1 MTARRDRILIVGVG
15 LATFFV
21 LLFLLCKPWNLRD
34 SFMIGAP
41 FGRDFA
47 NFWLGGHFA
56 LTHQLD
62 LLIDVPRYNEML
74 QKTFAHTSDSFVF
87 SYPPHS
93 LLFLAPFGA
102 LPFCLS
108 VTLWTAL
115 NLAGI
120 AAATRVICRNWFLVA
135 AAVCSP
141 AALTMVAFGHF
152 GGMLALAAVF
162 ILTRGKERPVLAGI
176 CLALMSVKPQVAIV
190 IGLAMLCAGYWRA
203 LMWSVPAGA
212 VLLAASVAAFGLQP
226 WINYIT
232 WTAPFHAR
240 LISEFHI
247 EALRT
252 VISLYAGLAMLGVPL
267 WLAQVVQYVFGA
279 LVFWRAIVLLRRD
292 GSGNGPNAE
301 TLTLVLLAGLLALP
315 YVNSYDLAIAAPAL
329 TVALLRDDAGK
340 PFLPFIPASVL
351 WLAPMFA
358 LPFGLLAL
366 PIMPLCIS
374 GVLVLAL
381 VRAGL
386 PQNARF
392 RLPAV
397 DPTAA

>member
-1 MTARRDRILIVGVG
+1 MTSRNDRILVLGAGVV
-15 LATFFV
+15 TFFV
-21 LLFLLCKPWNLRD
+21 LLFVLCKPWDLEN

-62 LLIDVPRYNEML
+62 LLIDVPRYNEVL
-74 QKTFAHTSDSFVF
+74 QRTFTHNPDSFIF

-93 LLFLAPFGA
+93 LLFLVPFAA
-102 LPFCLS
+102 LPFSVS

-120 AAATRVICRNWFLVA
+120 AAATRMICRSWFLVA
-135 AAVCSP
+135 VAVCSP
-141 AALTMVAFGHF
+141 AVLTMIAFGHF

-162 ILTRGKERPVLAGI
+162 ILTRGKERPMLAGI
-176 CLALMSVKPQVAIV
+176 CLALMSVKPQVAV
-190 IGLAMLCAGYWRA
+190 MIGLVMLCAGYWRA
-203 LMWSVPAGA
+203 LVWSIPAGL

-226 WINYIT
+226 WINYVT

-240 LISEFHI
+240 MISEFHI

-267 WLAQVVQYVFGA
+267 WLAQAGQYAFGA
-279 LVFWRAIVLLRRD
+279 LVLWHAIVALRRG
-292 GSGNGPNAE
+292 GSGGGPDAE
-301 TLTLVLLAGLLALP
+301 TLVWVLLAGLLALP

-329 TVALLRDDAGK
+329 TVALLREGAGK
-340 PFLPFIPASVL
+340 PFLPLIPATIL
-351 WLAPMFA
+351 WLAPVFA

-366 PIMPLCIS
+366 PIVPLCIA
-374 GVLVLAL
+374 GVLILAL
-381 VRAGL
+381 VQAERSRGGWFGRAAIG
-386 PQNARF
+386 
-392 RLPAV
+392 
-397 DPTAA
+397 PTAV